1 MKKIDVDNFIQSGSK
16 IQLNGINFDQLNWDN
31 LIVDQ
36 QNNFLQHLQK
46 QAAGLAYYGFLYRQ
60 AKLQLKKLQKQK
72 QQKMTQ
78 KTSQSMIALQKMGKA
93 TKMQAEAMALMTY
106 KTLFDKY
113 DKQIQQL
120 TEQVDLLQAYY
131 NAWQQKGYALNNM
144 TTLISSGLVKIKQ

>member
-1 MKKIDVDNFIQSGSK
+1 
-16 IQLNGINFDQLNWDN
+16 
-31 LIVDQ
+31 
-36 QNNFLQHLQK
+36 
-46 QAAGLAYYGFLYRQ
+46 
-60 AKLQLKKLQKQK
+60 
-72 QQKMTQ
+72 
-78 KTSQSMIALQKMGKA
+78 MIALQKMGKA